1 MSLEGGRPCSL
12 ARPLYRV
19 RRGVPPTNAFLPSF
33 TPSLPT
39 CFSLSLS
46 LWRAFIGGTGA
57 CLRAV
62 VAVVAVAAWR
72 SSIMLQVA
80 AAMCAMP
87 AARLPG
93 NRGGA
98 GWPASRCLVSSP
110 APCVCPLPSR
120 PFDNTPLLLPSLS
133 PSFFPSFHCYFL
145 LPPPIVFIFPFPR

>member
-1 MSLEGGRPCSL
+1 MEGGRPCSI

-33 TPSLPT
+33 LHSISPHLLLT
-39 CFSLSLS
+39 

-80 AAMCAMP
+80 AAMCTMP
-87 AARLPG
+87 ARARQATGAGRGGLPAAASFRLPP
-93 NRGGA
+93 R
-98 GWPASRCLVSSP
+98 V
-110 APCVCPLPSR
+110 CVCPLPPR